1 MATVTLETIAQQCNV
16 SRSAVSIVL
25 RNPEHPRFAK
35 ATRDRIHAAAQKLNY
50 VPNRMASGLRRG
62 QSRLLGLVVPWN
74 TPELLDRAEEE
85 ANKADFGMMIQFTL
99 RRDPEAER
107 RALALALER
116 RVDGL
121 VWLPADPLS
130 HYGDLFQQIR
140 DTDTHIVMLEWPVD
154 GFPNADLVKLDY
166 ETSMRPV
173 LRGLGQRYKKLVY
186 VSRGMRHPMRAARS
200 EIFKSAASDYDF
212 PGEVID
218 DYDLGDLETLHRSC
232 GRESTAFFCDADWFG
247 LDVLQMA
254 NQRGLSIPD
263 QVGVVSVSDLLI
275 GGRYRIGEI
284 SNPSMSAIRRPSGTM
299 VDRAV
304 KLLVARVSGQRKG
317 AGEVFEFPLSFH
329 PRDSTLP
336 LGDDGMSPPST
347 QPTPDL
353 TL

>member
-1 MATVTLETIAQQCNV
+1 MASVTLETIAQECKV

-25 RNPEHPRFAK
+25 RHPEHPRFAK
-35 ATRDRIHAAAQKLNY
+35 ATRDRIHAVARRLNY
-50 VPNRMASGLRRG
+50 IPNRMASGLRRG

-116 RVDGL
+116 RIDGL

-130 HYGDLFQQIR
+130 NYGEIFQQIR
-140 DTDTHIVMLEWPVD
+140 DTGTHVVMLEWPVD
-154 GFPNADLVKLDY
+154 GFPNADLIKLDY
-166 ETSMRPV
+166 EAAMRPV
-173 LRGLGQRYKKLVY
+173 LRDLGERYEKVVY
-186 VSRGMRHPMRAARS
+186 VCRGMRHPMRAARAK
-200 EIFKSAASDYDF
+200 IFTRAALDYDF
-212 PGEVID
+212 HTDVID
-218 DYDLGDLETLHRSC
+218 DYKLGDLKTLHRC
-232 GRESTAFFCDADWFG
+232 CAGESTAFFCDADWFG

-254 NQRGLSIPD
+254 HQQGLSIPA

-299 VDRAV
+299 IEQGV
-304 KLLVARVSGQRKG
+304 KLLVERVSGKRTG

-329 PRDSTLP
+329 PRNSTLP
-336 LGDDGMSPPST
+336 LGE
-347 QPTPDL
+347 
-353 TL
+353 

>member
-1 MATVTLETIAQQCNV
+1 MATVTLQTIAQECNV
-16 SRSAVSIVL
+16 SRSAVSLVL

-35 ATRDRIHAAAQKLNY
+35 ATRERIHAVARKLNY

-74 TPELLDRAEEE
+74 TPELLDTAEQE
-85 ANKADFGMMIQFTL
+85 ANNADFGMMIQFTL
-99 RRDPEAER
+99 RRDPEAES

-130 HYGDLFQQIR
+130 HYGDIFQQIR

-166 ETSMRPV
+166 ETAMRPV
-173 LRGLGQRYKKLVY
+173 LRGLGGRYTKVVY
-186 VSRGMRHPMRAARS
+186 VCRGMRHPMRAARAA
-200 EIFKSAASDYDF
+200 IFASAAAEF
-212 PGEVID
+212 GFQNEVLAE
-218 DYDLGDLETLHRSC
+218 YALGDLETLHRAFST
-232 GRESTAFFCDADWFG
+232 ESTAFFCDADWFG

-263 QVGVVSVSDLLI
+263 QVGVVSLSDLLI

-299 VDRAV
+299 VERAV
-304 KLLVARVSGQRKG
+304 KLLVDRVSGQRKG

-336 LGDDGMSPPST
+336 FAPAALSGATTTNAPSP
-347 QPTPDL
+347 
-353 TL
+353 